1 MILFD
6 HNFSRKS
13 SPIQNI
19 SVILLRVRILIILS
33 EPQIMNHTM
42 DMEEN
47 LFQKLAEGDHTAFK
61 QVYRIYFP
69 RIHAF
74 AYGFLKNKNEA
85 DELTQMVFIKLWD
98 KHELFSEV
106 RNFDSYL
113 FILTKYT
120 VFNYIKAK
128 HTLPMSD
135 EEIPDQYHQESPYE
149 DLIANDLRLL
159 IDLTINQMPPKRQQI
174 FRMSRLEGFSNEEI
188 AEKMGIQKKTV
199 ENHLNLA
206 LNELRKTIM
215 FFLLSYIMS
224 GLSN

>member
-1 MILFD
+1 
-6 HNFSRKS
+6 
-13 SPIQNI
+13 
-19 SVILLRVRILIILS
+19 
-33 EPQIMNHTM
+33 MNHAM
-42 DMEEN
+42 DMEEH

-69 RIHAF
+69 RIRAF
-74 AYGFLKNKNEA
+74 AYGFLKNRDEA

-113 FILTKYT
+113 FTLTKYT
-120 VFNYIKAK
+120 IFNYIEAK
-128 HTLPMSD
+128 HVLPISD
-135 EEIPDQYHQESPYE
+135 EEIPDQCHQETPYD

-159 IDLTINQMPPKRQQI
+159 IDLTVSHMPPQRQRI

-188 AEKMGIQKKTV
+188 AEKLGIQKKTV

-206 LNELRKTIM
+206 LNELRKVVM
-215 FFLLSYIMS
+215 FFLLSYTMS
-224 GLSN
+224 GLSNY

>member
-1 MILFD
+1 
-6 HNFSRKS
+6 
-13 SPIQNI
+13 
-19 SVILLRVRILIILS
+19 
-33 EPQIMNHTM
+33 MNHAM

-61 QVYRIYFP
+61 QVYRMYFP
-69 RIHAF
+69 KIHAF
-74 AYGFLKNKNEA
+74 AYGFLKNMDEA

-106 RNFDSYL
+106 RKFDSYL
-113 FILTKYT
+113 FTLTKYT

-128 HTLPMSD
+128 YMLPMSD
-135 EEIPDQYHQESPYE
+135 EEIPDQSHQETPHE
-149 DLIANDLRLL
+149 NLIANDLRLL
-159 IDLTINQMPPKRQQI
+159 IDLTVSHMPPKRQQI

-206 LNELRKTIM
+206 LNELRKAVM
-215 FFLLSYIMS
+215 LFLLSYVMS
-224 GLSN
+224 GLGNY